1 MKCEFKSQDTLI
13 DVRKWLDSEVEIIPP
28 AKSMPS
34 FATTAY
40 PYPTGY
46 AFHRPALP
54 RVTYLEE
61 QESNTLANLDLTPR
75 SALILKPTYN
85 EVDSDKPDN
94 DVGKQ
99 VFSVAC

>member
-46 AFHRPALP
+46 ASIVLH
-54 RVTYLEE
+54 YLVLLIWK
-61 QESNTLANLDLTPR
+61 SKNPTLW
-75 SALILKPTYN
+75 PTWI
-85 EVDSDKPDN
+85 
-94 DVGKQ
+94 
-99 VFSVAC
+99 